1 MIIGSTQETAKNET
15 RAALTPA
22 MVKSYIKFGFKIII
36 ESGLGEKSF
45 ITDNQFLESGAE
57 IIHSASEIYQ
67 KANIIIKVNPPTLEE
82 IDLISKR
89 IQKDNLVL
97 EIGCNDGTFLEK
109 MKKCQ

>member
-67 KANIIIKVNPPTLEE
+67 KSNIIIQVNPPSLEKIE
-82 IDLISKR
+82 HLKEKSLLISL
-89 IQKDNLVL
+89 IQTTNQL
-97 EIGCNDGTFLEK
+97 ETTKLISIHFN
-109 MKKCQ
+109 